1 MDSVITILELVFV
14 KAITH
19 YLHVLF
25 KTFLVLMAALV
36 MVSVPQLPEFVNA
49 NILINQMIVQRQFA
63 ILQIVLVTER
73 VTLLSEYA
81 IVLFHILEL
90 LVQFQMPPA
99 QMIAVV

>member
-1 MDSVITILELVFV
+1 MDSVIKILGLVFV

-19 YLHVLF
+19 CLHVLF
-25 KTFLVLMAALV
+25 KTFLVLMAALE

-49 NILINQMIVQRQFA
+49 NILINQMIVQLQFA
-63 ILQIVLVTER
+63 ILLIVLDTEL

-81 IVLFHILEL
+81 IVPFHILEL
-90 LVQFQMPPA
+90 LAQFQTPPA